1 MNDYGVD
8 GFKFDGGSMT
18 AYTNSRVINGQYRGT
33 SEGKYSPL
41 RQNIA
46 WNEFGARYKFH
57 EYKDTYKGGGKAT
70 IQRLC
75 DRNHHW
81 NKDGI
86 NTIIPNSLVQ
96 GLLGHPFICPDM
108 IGGGEWSYNVKPGFK
123 VDEELF
129 IRMAQVSV
137 FFPMMQF
144 SWAPWR
150 VLSEKSCKYIAYLAD
165 LHTKMAP
172 EIFEIIKARS
182 ATTGEPVIR
191 TLEYEYPHCGYEQ
204 IKDEYLCGG
213 DILVCPIVTQGT
225 FEKDVVIP
233 KEAEWQDERGNL
245 YEEGI
250 HRIKTPIDRLLWF
263 RKVK

>member
-1 MNDYGVD
+1 M
-8 GFKFDGGSMT
+8 
-18 AYTNSRVINGQYRGT
+18 
-33 SEGKYSPL
+33 
-41 RQNIA
+41 
-46 WNEFGARYKFH
+46 
-57 EYKDTYKGGGKAT
+57 
-70 IQRLC
+70 IQLYP
-75 DRNHHW
+75 
-81 NKDGI
+81 I
-86 NTIIPNSLVQ
+86 
-96 GLLGHPFICPDM
+96 
-108 IGGGEWSYNVKPGFK
+108 
-123 VDEELF
+123 
-129 IRMAQVSV
+129 
-137 FFPMMQF
+137 
-144 SWAPWR
+144 
-150 VLSEKSCKYIAYLAD
+150 KYIAYLAD

-172 EIFEIIKARS
+172 EIFEIIKAS

-233 KEAEWQDERGNL
+233 KGKWQDERGNL